1 MCAKAPSHAAPGHPR
16 AAPMFAGANPR
27 LATPAW
33 VKLQQQLLCWR
44 LVSLSQA
51 CGVPDHA
58 LLTATVLLDMLKY
71 RCLLLGFRVY

>member
-1 MCAKAPSHAAPGHPR
+1 MCAKACSHAAHGHLR
-16 AAPMFAGANPR
+16 AVPAFAGATPR

-51 CGVPDHA
+51 CGAPEHA

-71 RCLLLGFRVY
+71 RCR